1 MPAARADMGKAPLA
15 ILGGM
20 YDALTD
26 FLQDFSSR
34 WPLLWAL
41 SVMAVVAGTGLGLY
55 VLWELV
61 LGWAI
66 AAWAVGRARSNGRG

>member
-1 MPAARADMGKAPLA
+1 MRESRADMGKAPLA

-55 VLWELV
+55 VLWEMV
-61 LGWAI
+61 LRWVVS
-66 AAWAVGRARSNGRG
+66 AWAGSRARTNGRG